1 MLFCFLKLSIQG
13 VSDVSIGLESAQNY
27 VEEPENQEEH
37 RTDPLGHL
45 GSSELSISKQGE
57 EPPGQDGGHGEDGAD
72 TVDHHTEG
80 QGAGGNSEASR
91 GSLDFVDNCG
101 NQPWDSKA

>member
-1 MLFCFLKLSIQG
+1 MFWFLILSFQG
-13 VSDVSIGLESAQNY
+13 VSDQSIGLESAQNY

-45 GSSELSISKQGE
+45 GPSELSISKQGE
-57 EPPGQDGGHGEDGAD
+57 EPSGQDGGHGEDGAD

-80 QGAGGNSEASR
+80 QGAGRDREASR
-91 GSLDFVDNCG
+91 CTEDFVVNCG
-101 NQPWDSKA
+101 NHPWDSKA

>member
-1 MLFCFLKLSIQG
+1 MLFCFLNLSIQG

-45 GSSELSISKQGE
+45 GSSELSVSKQGE
-57 EPPGQDGGHGEDGAD
+57 EPPGQDGGHGEDGEDA
-72 TVDHHTEG
+72 VDHHTEG
-80 QGAGGNSEASR
+80 QGAGGNREAT
-91 GSLDFVDNCG
+91 LCTDDLVVN
-101 NQPWDSKA
+101 